1 MMISLKPLLGATIA
15 LVLAAAA
22 GPAFAGTLFIGTDED
37 TFNNVLPDQLGVA
50 TVNGA
55 SLVGVTVHPTSFHI
69 NGMTD
74 VSGENFLYAGDPFSD
89 LINKVSYTGALISST
104 PITGMATSCCN
115 EDMIWTGTQL
125 YHAQY
130 NNGIQLIDV
139 TTGTILS
146 TQSQPDVV
154 GMAFAEG
161 QIWITHWGGR
171 EVGTWNPTTNVFTPE
186 FSTPTNAGG
195 LAYDPVDGVMW
206 VGLGGGSVVP
216 YTLAGVALN
225 GGFQPFGPTST
236 GDTIDGLAFLG
247 EAARIPEPSTWAML
261 LLGFASV
268 GVLAY
273 RRSAKARRLSA
284 ATPT

>member
-1 MMISLKPLLGATIA
+1 MKSMKLLVGASIA

-22 GPAFAGTLFIGTDED
+22 TPAIANGTLFIGTDED
-37 TFNNVLPDQLGVA
+37 TFNHVLPDQLGVA
-50 TVNGA
+50 TVNNA
-55 SLVGVTVHPTSFHI
+55 SLVGVTVHPTTFHI

-74 VSGENFLYAGDPFSD
+74 VTGQNFLYAGDPFSD
-89 LINKVSYTGALISST
+89 LINKITDTGALISST
-104 PITGMATSCCN
+104 PITGMATTCCN

-125 YHAQY
+125 FHGQF

-146 TQSQPDVV
+146 TQPQRDVV
-154 GMAFAEG
+154 GMAFVKG
-161 QIWITHWGGR
+161 QIWITHWAAH
-171 EVGTWNPTTNVFTPE
+171 EVGIWDPTTNVFTSE
-186 FSTPTNAGG
+186 FTTPSNAGG
-195 LAYDPVDGVMW
+195 LAFDPSSGIIW

-225 GGFQPFGPTST
+225 AGFQPFGPTSSA
-236 GDTIDGLAFLG
+236 DTIDGLAFLG
-247 EAARIPEPSTWAML
+247 EARIPEPSTWAML
-261 LLGFASV
+261 LLGFASL

-284 ATPT
+284 AART

>member
-1 MMISLKPLLGATIA
+1 MTSMKLLLGATIA

-22 GPAFAGTLFIGTDED
+22 GPAFAAGTLFIGTDED
-37 TFNNVLPDQLGVA
+37 TFNGVLPDQLGVA
-50 TVNGA
+50 TLNGA
-55 SLVGVTVHPTSFHI
+55 SLVGVTVHPTTFHI

-89 LINKVSYTGALISST
+89 LINKVSYTGTLISST
-104 PITGMATSCCN
+104 PITGMATTCCN

-130 NNGIQLIDV
+130 DNGIQLIDV

-146 TQSQPDVV
+146 TQPQPDVV
-154 GMAFAEG
+154 GMAFANG
-161 QIWITHWGGR
+161 QIWITHWGAHQ
-171 EVGTWNPTTNVFTPE
+171 VGIWDPTTNVFTPE
-186 FSTPTNAGG
+186 FSTPTDAGG
-195 LAYDPVDGVMW
+195 LAYDSTDGIMW
-206 VGLGGGSVVP
+206 VGLGGGTVVP

-225 GGFQPFGPTST
+225 AGFQPFGPTSS

-247 EAARIPEPSTWAML
+247 EAPKIPEPSTWAML
-261 LLGFASV
+261 LLGFASL

-273 RRSAKARRLSA
+273 RQSARARRLSA
-284 ATPT
+284 ANAT